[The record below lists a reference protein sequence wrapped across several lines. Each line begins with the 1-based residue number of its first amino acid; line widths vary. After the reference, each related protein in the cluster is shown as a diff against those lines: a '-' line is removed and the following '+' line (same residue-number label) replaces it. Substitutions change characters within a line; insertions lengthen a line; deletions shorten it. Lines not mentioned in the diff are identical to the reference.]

1 MSFLR
6 ARWRHLVLLNYAVD
20 PALLAPLVPRG
31 TVLDLHEGR
40 CWMSVVGFLFLDT
53 RVRGVA
59 IPGHQDFEEL
69 NLRFYVRREVAD
81 EARGEPV
88 RRGVVFVKELVPR
101 FAIAT
106 VARLLYNENY
116 VALPMDHT
124 ILRAGEPLPEGAP
137 LQPGDRVGYGF
148 RQRDGVPDWGQ
159 VAARV
164 AEEAAPLAPGSYAH
178 FIAEHYWGYA
188 RQRDGSTV
196 EYEVRHP
203 PWWVHPAEDAR
214 LEGDLE
220 RLYGPELGA
229 ALRRPPDSAFVAEGS
244 EVEVLEGAPLPD

>member
-53 RVRGVA
+53 RVRGLA

-137 LQPGDRVGYGF
+137 LQPGD
-148 RQRDGVPDWGQ
+148 PD
-159 VAARV
+159 
-164 AEEAAPLAPGSYAH
+164 Y
-178 FIAEHYWGYA
+178 
-188 RQRDGSTV
+188 
-196 EYEVRHP
+196 
-203 PWWVHPAEDAR
+203 
-214 LEGDLE
+214 DL
-220 RLYGPELGA
+220 LH
-229 ALRRPPDSAFVAEGS
+229 DDNV
-244 EVEVLEGAPLPD
+244 VLECYKRCMVLHAHSTCFWLNAPSGGGGNAYWDNGFPVGGELCGCSDTTSNAINSGATAYRAFYW